1 MAIGDDRVGVSSL
14 TESYTID
21 FTSANDT
28 IRNATKSVSDL
39 VNDGVNI
46 LNGVSDKAKD
56 VLVKPIVKEMNVDT
70 SSLGMFG
77 SILCGK
83 IPSLNIRWPS
93 FDFEF
98 DLGFD
103 GFDIEICGKTKN
115 INPIDTAL
123 TIVDSLKNPKK
134 FIGELKS
141 DALNKLLDSEIGRQ
155 IGGFGLNRLPDCL
168 LDRSKWDLINGDF
181 AGPGYSLESRIDLF
195 DRLNLNDCFSA
206 IASQLG
212 APRLIKES
220 ALTNILDSLTG
231 NDEKMAS
238 NFFVSSYK
246 SDRSSTLSSIRGSFL
261 KNSTGNYIPKLD
273 FIANTIG
280 DGDISNVPNIISSS
294 ASSPTY
300 SYGSTIKPTDVS
312 YLRLDAAMAMN
323 TLKNMKDEEVKLV
336 DPNKTIIAINT
347 LDPKW
352 NRDSDGNLTSYKLS
366 NNKVMGAASEKMVLS
381 KKPNVALN
389 GVANSNLNLMDE
401 LYIINEVKYA

>member
-220 ALTNILDSLTG
+220 VLTNILDSLTG

-246 SDRSSTLSSIRGSFL
+246 SNRSSTLSSVRGSFL

-273 FIANTIG
+273 FIASTIG

-294 ASSPTY
+294 SSSPTY

-336 DPNKTIIAINT
+336 DPNKTILAINT

>member
-39 VNDGVNI
+39 VNGGVNI
-46 LNGVSDKAKD
+46 LNGVSGKVKD
-56 VLVKPIVKEMNVDT
+56 VLSKPIIKEMNVDT
-70 SSLGMFG
+70 SNLGMFE

-123 TIVDSLKNPKK
+123 TIVDSLSNPKK

-155 IGGFGLNRLPDCL
+155 IGEFGLNRLPDCL

-181 AGPGYSLESRIDLF
+181 AGTGYSLESRIDLF

-246 SDRSSTLSSIRGSFL
+246 SDRSSTLSSVRGSFL

-273 FIANTIG
+273 FIASTIG

-294 ASSPTY
+294 SSSPTH

-336 DPNKTIIAINT
+336 DPNKTILAINT

-381 KKPNVALN
+381 KKPNVALD